1 MSHNGSIMPVIHI
14 YDATPEDQDWLSTQL
29 AQTGEVRFSAESLTA
44 ETADPDAEVISVF
57 ITSTVSSALL
67 EKLPNLKLIA
77 CRSTG
82 FNNIDLQV
90 ASERGVTVVN
100 VPSYGEHTV
109 AEYTF
114 GLLLALT
121 RRIIEARAAFLAG
134 TADHE
139 ELRGIDLNGKTLG
152 LIGTGH
158 IGRNVAA
165 IASGFGM
172 TVKAYD
178 AYPNADWAKEAG
190 IVYADLDDVFSTS
203 DVVTLHIPYYD
214 AVHHLVDE
222 TKLKLMKPTAI
233 LINTARGELVDT
245 EALIAAL
252 DAGQLYGAA
261 LDVFEGESLID
272 IHNELRILRQSGKK
286 ALLEQGLALDVLR
299 KLPNAL
305 VTNHN
310 AFNTTEALGRINQI
324 SAENIIKFLDGQTQN
339 SVIK

>member
-1 MSHNGSIMPVIHI
+1 MSHNDGNMPVIHI
-14 YDATPEDQDWLSTQL
+14 YDATAEDQDWLNTQL
-29 AQTGEVRFSAESLTA
+29 AQIGEVRFSTEPLTA
-44 ETADPDAEVISVF
+44 ETADADADVISVF
-57 ITSTVSSALL
+57 VTSTVDRGLL
-67 EKLPNLKLIA
+67 AKLPNLKLIA

-82 FNNIDLQV
+82 FNHIDLQ
-90 ASERGVTVVN
+90 AANERGITVTN
-100 VPSYGEHTV
+100 VPTYGEHTV

-114 GLLLALT
+114 GIMLALT
-121 RRIIEARAAFLAG
+121 RQIIEAHTAFVTG
-134 TADHE
+134 TAGHD
-139 ELRGIDLNGKTLG
+139 ELRGIDLHGKTLG

-165 IASGFGM
+165 IANGFGM
-172 TVKAYD
+172 TVMAYD
-178 AYPNADWAKEAG
+178 AYPNAEWAKEAN
-190 IVYADLDDVFSTS
+190 VAYAELDDVLRAS
-203 DVVTLHIPYYD
+203 DVVTLHIPYSD
-214 AVHHLVDE
+214 AVHHLIDAA
-222 TKLKLMKPTAI
+222 KLKLMKPTAI
-233 LINTARGELVDT
+233 LVNTARGELVDT

-339 SVIK
+339 SVTK

>member
-1 MSHNGSIMPVIHI
+1 M
-14 YDATPEDQDWLSTQL
+14 
-29 AQTGEVRFSAESLTA
+29 
-44 ETADPDAEVISVF
+44 
-57 ITSTVSSALL
+57 
-67 EKLPNLKLIA
+67 
-77 CRSTG
+77 
-82 FNNIDLQV
+82 
-90 ASERGVTVVN
+90 
-100 VPSYGEHTV
+100 
-109 AEYTF
+109 
-114 GLLLALT
+114 
-121 RRIIEARAAFLAG
+121 
-134 TADHE
+134 
-139 ELRGIDLNGKTLG
+139 
-152 LIGTGH
+152 
-158 IGRNVAA
+158 
-165 IASGFGM
+165 
-172 TVKAYD
+172 
-178 AYPNADWAKEAG
+178 
-190 IVYADLDDVFSTS
+190 DDVFSTS

-299 KLPNAL
+299 KLPNVL